1 MVVRHGHGEIRPTG
15 EFKPLGAATRARSR
29 IVGLKAASA
38 SQNLTA
44 PVQQSESGLGFMFP
58 MLQNPAS
65 RLPVSPATV
74 QGLIDLAAAMADPA
88 EGQTDQNSD
97 IPAVFTYFGQFLDHD
112 ISKIDA
118 LPGALDPNLR
128 AAAGRGPMTD
138 PLNQL
143 ENQRLAPL
151 DLDSVY
157 TEAPEDQGNSG
168 KLRLGAVS
176 PNRDGPQFR
185 VPGKDDENDLPRNP
199 PSPDESFDRAAQIGD
214 ERNDEN
220 LIVAQLH
227 VAFLRAHNALV
238 ERHGDRVKAREELT
252 RLYHEI
258 VFTDFLPRI
267 ADTGV
272 LSRVLTTGRS
282 VWNPATPAD
291 VPLEHSGAAYRFGHS
306 MVRAFYDFNINF
318 GRGGRQI
325 SPATRFDLLFVFTAL
340 SGQLGGT
347 PTLPDNWIIDWSR
360 IAVSEMARPIDT
372 VISPAM
378 GDLRDLQGRPLVSG
392 MQFLAER
399 NLLRGYLFG
408 LPTGQAVARQIGAPV
423 LEGNALIATLP
434 PVQRSAAEPFKDAS
448 PLWFY
453 ILAEAGA
460 AGGKLGVVGSTIVIE
475 TLHALAEATG
485 HPLPTGPVAGPSGK
499 LLELLRLSGNF
510 P

>member
-1 MVVRHGHGEIRPTG
+1 MVVRHAHGEIRPTG
-15 EFKPLGAATRARSR
+15 EFKPCGAATPRRTR
-29 IVGLKAASA
+29 IIGQMQASA
-38 SQNLTA
+38 DQNLTT
-44 PVQQSESGLGFMFP
+44 PVQQSTSGLSFMFP
-58 MLQNPAS
+58 ALQTPGD
-65 RLPVSPATV
+65 RLPVSAETV
-74 QGLIDLAAAMADPA
+74 QRLIELAAAMADPG
-88 EGQTDQNSD
+88 EGQIDQNSD
-97 IPAVFTYFGQFLDHD
+97 VPAAYTYFGQFLDHD

-128 AAAGRGPMTD
+128 TAAAKGPMPD

-157 TEAPEDQGNSG
+157 TSAPEQQGNTG
-168 KLRLGAVS
+168 KLQLGEVTGTNF
-176 PNRDGPQFR
+176 P
-185 VPGKDDENDLPRNP
+185 VPGKDQENDLPRNP
-199 PSPDESFDRAAQIGD
+199 PSADERFDRAAQIGD

-227 VAFLRAHNALV
+227 VAFLRAHNELV
-238 ERHGDRVKAREELT
+238 VLHGDRLKAREELT

-267 ADTGV
+267 ADLGV
-272 LSRVLTTGRS
+272 LNRVLANGRS
-282 VWNPATPAD
+282 VWNPPSPAD

-306 MVRAFYDFNINF
+306 MVRAFYDYNINF
-318 GRGGRQI
+318 GRDGRQI

-347 PTLPDNWIIDWSR
+347 PTLPDNWVIDWSR
-360 IAVSEMARPIDT
+360 VAVTEMARPIDT
-372 VISPAM
+372 VITPAV

-423 LEGNALIATLP
+423 LEGTALLDTLP
-434 PVQRSAAEPFKDAS
+434 AGQRAAAEPFQNAT

-475 TLHALAEATG
+475 TLHALTEATG
-485 HPLPTGPVAGPSGK
+485 LPIPAGPVASPSGK
-499 LLELLRLSGNF
+499 LLDLLRLSGNF